1 MDAMRYRARELRNSA
16 TDAERRLWQHLR
28 LRQLGGFRFRRQV
41 AIGGYIADFA
51 CPEVKLIVE
60 LDGGQHLDRVA
71 YDARRTRMLEA
82 KGYKVLRYWNDDV
95 LVRMDT
101 VLEDILRSLHELE
114 SNGKSTPPQSSPSPA
129 AKGRRK
135 SRSNDESETDGA

>member
-1 MDAMRYRARELRNSA
+1 MDTMRYRARELRNSA

-41 AIGGYIADFA
+41 PVGGYIADFT

-60 LDGGQHLDRVA
+60 LDGRQHLERMA
-71 YDARRTRMLEA
+71 YDARRTRALEA

-95 LVRMDT
+95 LMRT
-101 VLEDILRSLHELE
+101 HAVLEDILRKLHELE
-114 SNGKSTPPQSSPSPA
+114 SKSNSTPPRSSPSPA

-135 SRSNDESETDGA
+135 SNDEREIDGT